1 MKISANRLLLAA
13 TPCWKGFALMAIDL
27 FSIPVKSL
35 FQATCIDPARSMSCI
50 QMGEKEGVV
59 VVCGG
64 GGRGGLVEGWGRG
77 SARAR
82 NMGAQNVL
90 GTRNPIP

>member
-1 MKISANRLLLAA
+1 
-13 TPCWKGFALMAIDL
+13 MAIDL

-64 GGRGGLVEGWGRG
+64 GGRACGGVGGGGGVSR
-77 SARAR
+77 
-82 NMGAQNVL
+82 VP
-90 GTRNPIP
+90 GTWELKMF